1 VKVLLLSDLVRLQN
15 DVGFIHAIHM
25 SNEHAFQTT
34 VLIIKLLR
42 RFRKASY
49 EKNYAIICFL
59 NYEQKRTAGIK
70 HYLFQNHPRLHDGG
84 CNRKTQC
91 IIPLDTHAYMF

>member
-1 VKVLLLSDLVRLQN
+1 
-15 DVGFIHAIHM
+15 M

-34 VLIIKLLR
+34 VLITKLLR

-59 NYEQKRTAGIK
+59 NYKQEWMVGIK
-70 HYLFQNHPRLHDGG
+70 HYPSQHHSRHHDGG
-84 CNRKTQC
+84 CNRRAQC
-91 IIPLDTHAYMF
+91 IIPLETHAYVLKFVMTQGFFLQGM